1 MDLVLKMPHLP
12 AHDEK
17 VLGELVGRLSG
28 GPAANFA
35 CASSRLGLK
44 AACWAG
50 VGDDESGRLILK
62 DFEDFG
68 VDTSLMQIHR
78 QAETPFTIV
87 MIDPTGEKAIVVIP
101 TFEHEYSLEIAAGAL
116 ARSRMLYLM
125 PQHLD
130 RFLALARLAHQY
142 GAEVMIDVE
151 ATVCG
156 QRDRLEQIL
165 AQTDIASFN
174 QAGFAAAAG
183 QPVSIEAAQSLLAF
197 GPHTVMV
204 TRGEAGSLAVTRGAV
219 AEHPGYRVAV
229 VDTTG
234 AGDTFNAAFLA
245 ATLQGKPLEE
255 RLQFANAAAAISVT
269 ALGAR
274 GWLPTTSDI
283 ETFLENGEV

>member
-1 MDLVLKMPHLP
+1 
-12 AHDEK
+12 
-17 VLGELVGRLSG
+17 
-28 GPAANFA
+28 
-35 CASSRLGLK
+35 
-44 AACWAG
+44 
-50 VGDDESGRLILK
+50 
-62 DFEDFG
+62 
-68 VDTSLMQIHR
+68 
-78 QAETPFTIV
+78 

-101 TFEHEYSLEIAAGAL
+101 TFQHDYSLEIAAGAL

-204 TRGEAGSLAVTRGAV
+204 TRGEAGSLAVTRGEV